1 MSKYTVKAGMHFVG
15 ETLVKVGDTVESK
28 AELDPRFFTKLPE
41 TKTTVKDELKGKAKT
56 EAEADVLKVKEEA
69 AAKAKADKEV
79 KGGTADNA
87 GNFPEGGTGAA
98 GQK

>member
-41 TKTTVKDELKGKAKT
+41 TKTTVKDELKGKAK
-56 EAEADVLKVKEEA
+56 
-69 AAKAKADKEV
+69 ADKEV

-98 GQK
+98 GRK